1 MKAGLQLYNFRN
13 ALSSDYKGALR
24 EIAKIG
30 FDGVEF
36 AVNYGDMEPEEI
48 AAFLKELK
56 LECCGAMFKA
66 SDITNPDSNVY
77 DYAKALN
84 TPAVTFSIMQDFVA
98 NYEDIKN
105 TIAAAGKA
113 AWQNGFVFAYHNHWA
128 EFVEIEGETAMDKI
142 LASTD
147 PVNVFM
153 EPDICWL
160 TRGGQNPAD
169 FIRKYGNRIR
179 QIHFKDIV
187 VPDDPSTT
195 AVLGT
200 GIVDL
205 AGAAAAAKEIN
216 AQWLTYEQDNS
227 SDPFQCAADSLKAL
241 RNLIG

>member
-13 ALSSDYKGALR
+13 ALSGDFKGALR

-36 AVNYGDMEPEEI
+36 AVNYGNMEPEEI

-66 SDITNPDSNVY
+66 DDIVNPDSNVY

-84 TPAVTFSIMQDFVA
+84 TPAVTFSIMKDFVA
-98 NYEDIKN
+98 NYEEIKN

-128 EFVEIEGETAMDKI
+128 EFAELEGATVMDKI
-142 LASTD
+142 LANTD

-169 FIRKYGNRIR
+169 FIRKYGSRIR

-227 SDPFQCAADSLKAL
+227 SDPFQCAADSLKTL